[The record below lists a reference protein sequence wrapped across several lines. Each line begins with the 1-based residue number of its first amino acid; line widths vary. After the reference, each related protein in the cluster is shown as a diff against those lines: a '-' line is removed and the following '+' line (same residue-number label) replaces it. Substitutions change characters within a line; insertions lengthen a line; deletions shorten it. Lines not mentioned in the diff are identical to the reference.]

1 MSNENRKCKNHVMRL
16 RNLVPEDESL
26 LKDLEQRPETA
37 QFIGSLRNLHN
48 EQHVKVIETNGRL
61 CAGIVAV
68 IKSVAMDG
76 KDHELLCVLLADHE
90 RKGLA
95 TRACREMLNE
105 VLDDPSVHRVIGCVD
120 RENKSSRALI
130 ERLDGTFLQQR
141 EGIDSGQDIYV
152 FK

>member
-1 MSNENRKCKNHVMRL
+1 MSNENRKCQNHVMRL

-26 LKDLEQRPETA
+26 LKDLEQRQETA
-37 QFIGSLRNLHN
+37 IGSLRTLQNK
-48 EQHVKVIETNGRL
+48 QHVKVIETNGRL
-61 CAGIVAV
+61 CAGVVAV
-68 IKSVAMDG
+68 VKSAAMDG
-76 KDHELLCVLLADHE
+76 EDHELLCVLLADHE

-141 EGIDSGQDIYV
+141 EVIDRGQDIYV